1 MRMLLLVLT
10 LLTAT
15 STHLAVAADITLA
28 QCNDSVA
35 EMNANLPMQLDG
47 ITTWVN
53 TACLDKGNS
62 VIDLMYENQVAD
74 GNAITQ
80 AQLDTVLPSL
90 IASWCFGPTLAPL
103 MQVVDTIHYKYDF
116 ANGQH
121 IGDLYFTEQDC
132 DMAQR
137 FPDQQ

>member
-10 LLTAT
+10 LLTAAT
-15 STHLAVAADITLA
+15 AQNALAADISMT
-28 QCNDSVA
+28 QCNENVA
-35 EMNANLPMQLDG
+35 ELNANLPMQLDG

-53 TACLDKGNS
+53 TTCMDKGNS
-62 VIDLMYENQVAD
+62 VIDLVYENQVTD

-90 IASWCFGPTLAPL
+90 IASWCFGPALAPL
-103 MQVVDTIHYKYDF
+103 MQAVDTIHYKYDF

-121 IGDLYFTEQDC
+121 IGDLYFKEADC
-132 DMAQR
+132 NMAER

>member
-10 LLTAT
+10 LLTAAGARNA
-15 STHLAVAADITLA
+15 LAADITMA
-28 QCNDSVA
+28 QCNESVA

-62 VIDLMYENQVAD
+62 IIDLVYENQVTD

-121 IGDLYFTEQDC
+121 IGDLYFKEADC
-132 DMAQR
+132 NMAER

>member
-10 LLTAT
+10 LLTTFSGHNA
-15 STHLAVAADITLA
+15 LAADITMA
-28 QCNDSVA
+28 QCNEQIA

-47 ITTWVN
+47 ITTWVS
-53 TACLDKGNS
+53 TECLDKGQS
-62 VIDLMYENQVAD
+62 VIDVVYGNQVTD

-80 AQLDTVLPSL
+80 TQLDTVLPSL

-121 IGDLYFTEQDC
+121 IGDLYFTNEDC
-132 DMAQR
+132 NMAER
-137 FPDQQ
+137 FPAQ

>member
-10 LLTAT
+10 LLTAAT
-15 STHLAVAADITLA
+15 AQNALAADITMT
-28 QCNDSVA
+28 QCNENVA
-35 EMNANLPMQLDG
+35 ELNANLPMQLDG
-47 ITTWVN
+47 ITTWVS
-53 TACLDKGNS
+53 TTCEDKGSS
-62 VIDLMYENQVAD
+62 VINLVYGNEVAD

-121 IGDLYFTEQDC
+121 IGV
-132 DMAQR
+132 
-137 FPDQQ
+137 

>member
-1 MRMLLLVLT
+1 MRTLLLILT
-10 LLTAT
+10 FLS
-15 STHLAVAADITLA
+15 STLSQSALAADITMDECNA
-28 QCNDSVA
+28 QIA

-47 ITTWVN
+47 ITTWTSTV
-53 TACLDKGNS
+53 CVDKGNA
-62 VIDLMYENQVAD
+62 VIDLTYVNEVAD

-80 AQLDTVLPSL
+80 TQLDTVLPSL

-103 MQVVDTIHYKYDF
+103 LQVVDTIHYSYDF

-132 DMAQR
+132 NMAER
-137 FPDQQ
+137 FPDQP

>member
-1 MRMLLLVLT
+1 MLLLVLT
-10 LLTAT
+10 LLTAAT
-15 STHLAVAADITLA
+15 AQNALAADITMA
-28 QCNDSVA
+28 QCNENVA
-35 EMNANLPMQLDG
+35 EQNANLPMQLDG
-47 ITTWVN
+47 ITTWVS
-53 TACLDKGNS
+53 TICEDKGSS
-62 VIDLMYENQVAD
+62 VINLVYGNEVAD

-121 IGDLYFTEQDC
+121 IGDLYFKEADC
-132 DMAQR
+132 NMAER